1 MTEWSDSLPGIH
13 DRVWQT
19 LSRGVADRHAP
30 ARHLAF
36 ATVAPDGAPQVRT
49 VVLRAADRTAATID
63 IHTDLRSA
71 KIAALGADPRAEALV
86 WDPRAHLQIRL
97 SGPVAILTG
106 PAVAPLWSRIPDTAR
121 VSYGNTP
128 GPGVPIPGPLDHGPG
143 DGTAVFAVL
152 RMAIARID
160 ALHLGDRHRR
170 AHFAKADA
178 QPDGWVDA
186 QPDAKPVGSA
196 DGWAGGWA
204 GGWLS
209 P

>member
-1 MTEWSDSLPGIH
+1 MTDWSDTLPGIH

-19 LSRGVADRHAP
+19 LTRGVADRHAP
-30 ARHLAF
+30 GRHLAL

-71 KIAALGADPRAEALV
+71 KIAALTANPLAEALV

-106 PAVAPLWSRIPDTAR
+106 NDVAPLWARIPDTAR

-128 GPGVPIPGPLDHGPG
+128 GPGTPIPGPRDHAPG
-143 DGTAVFAVL
+143 DGAAVFAVL

-160 ALHLGDRHRR
+160 ALHLGDPHRR
-170 AHFAKADA
+170 AQFV
-178 QPDGWVDA
+178 QVD
-186 QPDAKPVGSA
+186 
-196 DGWAGGWA
+196 GWA